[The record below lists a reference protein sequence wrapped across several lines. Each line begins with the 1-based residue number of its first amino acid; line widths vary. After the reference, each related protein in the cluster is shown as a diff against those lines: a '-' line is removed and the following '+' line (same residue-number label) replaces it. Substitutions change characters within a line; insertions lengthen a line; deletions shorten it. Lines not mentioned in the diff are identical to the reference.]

1 MIKADDIGVYSSGNS
16 ADLTFELAHIIS
28 AVRETFEREYGE
40 EFTGLIISLCGE
52 LAYTNDNDVEKVMKR
67 YSEEVKKIAIQDNTL
82 L

>member
-1 MIKADDIGVYSSGNS
+1 MIKADDIGVYISGNS

-40 EFTGLIISLCGE
+40 E
-52 LAYTNDNDVEKVMKR
+52 KVMKR